1 MPPVIGKD
9 LFDLSHNFSYRKR
22 MLEAKANFLLVCHS
36 NCQNLLTLWFIM
48 IGSGCSSQ
56 LKRTKSKTIIFIVKN
71 EFPDSENDCLLR
83 TLDY

>member
-1 MPPVIGKD
+1 MPVVGKD
-9 LFDLSHNFSYRKR
+9 LFGLSHSFSYRKS

-36 NCQNLLTLWFIM
+36 NCQNVLILRFIM

-56 LKRTKSKTIIFIVKN
+56 LKRTKSKTMIFIVKN
-71 EFPDSENDCLLR
+71 EFPDSENDFLPR